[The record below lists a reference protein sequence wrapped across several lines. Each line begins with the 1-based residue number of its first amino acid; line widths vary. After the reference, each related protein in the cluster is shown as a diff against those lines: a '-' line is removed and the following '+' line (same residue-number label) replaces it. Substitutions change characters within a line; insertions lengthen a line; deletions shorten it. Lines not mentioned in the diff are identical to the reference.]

1 MTVQSDIQ
9 EIINDRELMQAFS
22 GKRIL
27 VTGASG
33 LIGSMLIRTLDRTN
47 REYGLD
53 IKIIGHARSEQKVRS
68 ILGNVTDNI
77 SMVYSDDFNISVDC
91 DHIIHTASPT
101 RSKFFVECPVETIDT
116 ILRSTKYTLE
126 IAKKKQCSIRLSL
139 IDGRVRS
146 SV

>member
-47 REYGLD
+47 R
-53 IKIIGHARSEQKVRS
+53 
-68 ILGNVTDNI
+68 
-77 SMVYSDDFNISVDC
+77 
-91 DHIIHTASPT
+91 
-101 RSKFFVECPVETIDT
+101 
-116 ILRSTKYTLE
+116 
-126 IAKKKQCSIRLSL
+126 
-139 IDGRVRS
+139 
-146 SV
+146 